1 MVLAMKVPGPIIMPV
16 EKESFTILMET
27 SMMDCGT
34 TTRPMDLVYTPT
46 SEEHA
51 TKDYGKMIS
60 SMVRELKT
68 GQKEP
73 NTKVSIIC
81 QKRKEQANIHTL
93 MAHSTKD
100 NGSITKSMDSEATYG
115 QMVVST
121 LVSGL
126 KMICMVTGS
135 TSMQTM

>member
-1 MVLAMKVPGPIIMPV
+1 MVLAMKVTGPIIMPV
-16 EKESFTILMET
+16 EKGSFTILTET

-51 TKDYGKMIS
+51 TKDYGKMTS
-60 SMVRELKT
+60 SMARELKT

-73 NTKVSIIC
+73 NMKVSITC
-81 QKRKEQANIHTL
+81 QKKKEQANIPTL
-93 MAHSTKD
+93 MDHSTKD
-100 NGSITKSMDSEATYG
+100 NGWITKSMDLVATYG
-115 QMVVST
+115 QMVAST
-121 LVSGL
+121 LASGL
-126 KMICMVTGS
+126 KMICTVTGS

>member
-1 MVLAMKVPGPIIMPV
+1 MVLAMKVTGPIIMPV
-16 EKESFTILMET
+16 EKESFTILMVT

-34 TTRPMDLVYTPT
+34 TTRPMDSVFILT

-51 TKDYGKMIS
+51 TKDYGKMINS
-60 SMVRELKT
+60 TVKESKT

-73 NTKVSIIC
+73 SMKVSILC
-81 QKRKEQANIHTL
+81 QKKKEQANIPML
-93 MAHSTKD
+93 MDHSTKD
-100 NGSITKSMDSEATYG
+100 NGWITKSMDLAATYG
-115 QMVVST
+115 QMVAST

-126 KMICMVTGS
+126 KTICMVTES